1 MAKTRKDVIV
11 IPWDYTETCEIAL
24 QHAILLANEVDN
36 QIMLV
41 RFLKAP
47 VENQGGCKPDGAKVQ
62 P

>member
-11 IPWDYTETCEIAL
+11 VPWDYTETCEIAL

-47 VENQGGCKPDGAKVQ
+47 GLFGKSAKQ
-62 P
+62 A